1 MVLHLPAG
9 GRFPSV
15 MKPFFFG
22 LIISSAPAR
31 CQAPP
36 SRFQGR
42 GGAPA
47 AGRGAFCAVSPL
59 GGEGVIPPS
68 KNFNAAKVFVSMIP
82 ILLVYPFLQKYF
94 VTGLVMGSVKG

>member
-1 MVLHLPAG
+1 
-9 GRFPSV
+9 
-15 MKPFFFG
+15 MKPFFFD

-31 CQAPP
+31 CQAPLLLSGKRRNP
-36 SRFQGR
+36 GGR
-42 GGAPA
+42 ARRVLCSFP
-47 AGRGAFCAVSPL
+47 F